1 MRKQY
6 IIIILLL
13 FSGISKCTAQ
23 KVAIKTN
30 LFYGLYTRTP
40 NLGVEW
46 GLSPRGTLELGGGYN
61 WFTPN
66 QTTSHQKLVHWLSV
80 AEYRY
85 WICERFNGHFWGI
98 HVLGTQYNI
107 AGHKLPL
114 LFGSD
119 SKQFRY
125 EGWGAGGGISYGYH
139 FFLGNHWS
147 LEASIGIGYVRL
159 HYDKFK
165 CETCGE
171 KINTENRNYFGPT
184 KAAISLVYLIK

>member
-85 WICERFNGHFWGI
+85 WTCERFNGHFWGI

-184 KAAISLVYLIK
+184 KVAISLVYLIK

>member
-1 MRKQY
+1 M
-6 IIIILLL
+6 IIIILFL

-85 WICERFNGHFWGI
+85 WTCERFNGHFWGI

-119 SKQFRY
+119 SKQCRY

-171 KINTENRNYFGPT
+171 RINTENRNYFGPT

>member
-61 WFTPN
+61 WFT
-66 QTTSHQKLVHWLSV
+66 V

-85 WICERFNGHFWGI
+85 WTCERFNGHFWGI